1 MSSPNERPPQPT
13 TPPTAAP
20 PTARGEHPPHV
31 GGAPERPAREIPSAG
46 LLRAPSPGKPGSGIR
61 DHLGGLAG
69 RNAGPSSGQ
78 FAAAGQLPERSAQV
92 TAAPA
97 EMPGQRPAGA
107 SFTPAG
113 LDTSTPSIGVSG
125 DQADVRFR
133 EAGRAS
139 AHERPIA
146 PHLDRRLAG
155 LDTPAPQRRW
165 SFGRRGA
172 PGMDNEPNDGLSRP
186 IHSPRRISVVGMKGG
201 VGKTTLSILTATT
214 IARTRQMP
222 VLLLD
227 SDTTYG
233 SLMLRTGLAPMA
245 SAEDLATMGDPGSL
259 QLLSSSVS
267 RTPDGVWVV
276 PSGRTPAQSAAFGE
290 QGYVAAVRAVYRYFP
305 VMITDCGA
313 GLAGPLMHRV
323 ISASHSLVIATAPS
337 MDSLLAT
344 YNTLEWLASI
354 GYESLAQRSIVA
366 ITNVDP
372 RNARIDLAE
381 TRARFRELCHEVV
394 VIPSDRHLQSGSAM
408 DYDAIDEP
416 ARRAAQ
422 ALAATALSAALDAP

>member
-13 TPPTAAP
+13 APPTAAP
-20 PTARGEHPPHV
+20 PPTSGHQLPTGPQPATQAPGTAGR
-31 GGAPERPAREIPSAG
+31 S
-46 LLRAPSPGKPGSGIR
+46 LLRAPSPGNSGTGIR
-61 DHLGGLAG
+61 DHLSG
-69 RNAGPSSGQ
+69 RTAPSSGQ
-78 FAAAGQLPERSAQV
+78 FSAVDRLPARAPQTGHSDVAAVQRSGAAA
-92 TAAPA
+92 
-97 EMPGQRPAGA
+97 PGP
-107 SFTPAG
+107 TPAG

-146 PHLDRRLAG
+146 PHLDQRLAG
-155 LDTPAPQRRW
+155 LDTPPRPRRW
-165 SFGRRGA
+165 PFGRRGA
-172 PGMDNEPNDGLSRP
+172 NGMDNEPSDGLSRP

-214 IARTRQMP
+214 IARMRQMP

-245 SAEDLATMGDPGSL
+245 SADDLATMGDPGSL

-267 RTPDGVWVV
+267 RTTDGVWVV

-354 GYESLAQRSIVA
+354 GYESLAMRSIVA
-366 ITNVDP
+366 ITNVNP
-372 RNARIDLAE
+372 KTIRINLEE
-381 TRARFRELCHEVV
+381 TRKRFRERCHEVV
-394 VIPSDRHLQSGSAM
+394 VIPSDPHLQSGSAV
-408 DYDAIDEP
+408 DYDALDEP
-416 ARRAAQ
+416 ALEAARS
-422 ALAATALSAALDAP
+422 LAATALGAALEAP